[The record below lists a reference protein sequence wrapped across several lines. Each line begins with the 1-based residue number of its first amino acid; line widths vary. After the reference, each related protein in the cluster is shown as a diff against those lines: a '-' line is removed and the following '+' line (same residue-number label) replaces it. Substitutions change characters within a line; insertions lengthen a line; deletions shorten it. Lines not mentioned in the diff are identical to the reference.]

1 MLKASGCEI
10 TKFLFCQFIIIATA
24 ISFTLGSAQEEN
36 SSYYLIAARVSERCK
51 LTQVEKVVD
60 EERCVSLC
68 NRKYGC
74 TGVIYNKLQEDTGS
88 CFMKLDR
95 KPAMKDKTLEIWK
108 GEKILLFR
116 KLGLSF
122 DFKERKFSDLGS
134 SFGKECGYRNEEQ
147 TVTPPRSC
155 KDIYE
160 TNRSAANGV
169 YSVWPD
175 GNNGQKEEVYCNM
188 SKKSRMRRR
197 RLDSGDED

>member
-24 ISFTLGSAQEEN
+24 ISFTLGSAQEEK

-68 NRKYGC
+68 NRNDGC
-74 TGVIYNKLQEDTGS
+74 TGAIYNKLQEDTGS

-95 KPAMKDKTLEIWK
+95 KPAMKDKTLEISK

-116 KLGLSF
+116 KVS
-122 DFKERKFSDLGS
+122 
-134 SFGKECGYRNEEQ
+134 
-147 TVTPPRSC
+147 
-155 KDIYE
+155 
-160 TNRSAANGV
+160 
-169 YSVWPD
+169 
-175 GNNGQKEEVYCNM
+175 
-188 SKKSRMRRR
+188 
-197 RLDSGDED
+197 